1 MRLRSVALIALAGLI
16 VLATGCEGVR
26 MRMTMKEGHDLYKQ
40 QKYDEAI
47 VKYKEILDMDPG
59 NYLATYQIA
68 MSNLAM
74 YHPGSTHPKD
84 TEYADQA
91 ISYLEKLMTMDAPD
105 DDTKEK
111 VVKYYLSL
119 LASAEKSDKAIAFM
133 EKELE
138 KNPKDKESVL
148 ELANLYAKKG
158 DFENAWKYFTR
169 KAELD
174 PNNKEAWYTLGVV
187 AWERS
192 YRGKE
197 MVSDAERE
205 TLLIPKGLEAFDKA
219 LAIDPDYFDA
229 LVYTNLLYREKAAML
244 GRQGKLE
251 EAQVA
256 MQTADSYK
264 EKATAVRKKQVEEEK
279 QAERG
284 A

>member
-1 MRLRSVALIALAGLI
+1 
-16 VLATGCEGVR
+16 